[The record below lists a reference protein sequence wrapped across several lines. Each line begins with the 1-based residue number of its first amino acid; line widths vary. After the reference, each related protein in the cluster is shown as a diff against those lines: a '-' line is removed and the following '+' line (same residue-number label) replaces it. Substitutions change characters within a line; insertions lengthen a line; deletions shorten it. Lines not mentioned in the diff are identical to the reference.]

1 MSDVAEQQF
10 DVAVIGLG
18 ALGAAT
24 LWRLAEQGVKAIG
37 IDQFTPP
44 HDLGATHGKTRLFRT
59 FCLEHPV
66 LGDYARLSRRLF
78 QSLEQSSGG
87 SLLSITGGTI
97 IGRPDSQ
104 AVSGTLQAAQRLG
117 VQLPVWS
124 STELAPVSRSILGYG
139 LMKWQWWIAK
149 QAWRT
154 RSALFARH
162 CNGRSSYR
170 RRC

>member
-1 MSDVAEQQF
+1 MAEQQF

-97 IGRPDSQ
+97 IVPPGLTGGERHFTGSTAPWS
-104 AVSGTLQAAQRLG
+104 AIAGVVVHGAGSPSAAAYW
-117 VQLPVWS
+117 VTV
-124 STELAPVSRSILGYG
+124 
-139 LMKWQWWIAK
+139 
-149 QAWRT
+149 
-154 RSALFARH
+154 
-162 CNGRSSYR
+162 
-170 RRC
+170 